1 MAKFYGIGTGPG
13 DPKLLTVGAVEVL
26 GKLDILYAPQS
37 KKGGDSLAL
46 SIVKE
51 YLKDDLEIKERHFPM
66 VKDVDIKSKAWDEI
80 SSEIVKDVE
89 KGNEVGFIT
98 LGDPMIYSTYIY
110 LFERLRG
117 KIETVTIPG
126 ISSFSNIASKENYP
140 LVVDDEELII
150 VPCNMDMSDVKEA
163 IKNYSSVVLMKVY
176 KNFGEIYEFLEEQK
190 LLKNALMVVNSSHE
204 DEIVYRDL
212 GEVNRSEKLSY
223 FSTIIINKNFNT
235 VD

>member
-13 DPKLLTVGAVEVL
+13 DTKLLTVGAVEVL

-46 SIVKE
+46 SIVRE
-51 YLKDDLEIKERHFPM
+51 YLKDDIEIKERYFPM
-66 VKDVDIKSKAWDEI
+66 VKDVEIKSKAWDEI
-80 SSEIVKDVE
+80 SREIVKDVE

-117 KIETVTIPG
+117 KIETITIPG
-126 ISSFSNIASKENYP
+126 ISSFSSIASKENYP

-150 VPCNMDMSDVKEA
+150 VPCNMDMSEVKLA
-163 IKNYSSVVLMKVY
+163 IKKYSSVVLMKVY

-204 DEIVYRDL
+204 NEIVYRNL
-212 GEVNRSEKLSY
+212 GEVNMSEKLSY
-223 FSTIIINKNFNT
+223 FSTIIINKNFST
-235 VD
+235 GD